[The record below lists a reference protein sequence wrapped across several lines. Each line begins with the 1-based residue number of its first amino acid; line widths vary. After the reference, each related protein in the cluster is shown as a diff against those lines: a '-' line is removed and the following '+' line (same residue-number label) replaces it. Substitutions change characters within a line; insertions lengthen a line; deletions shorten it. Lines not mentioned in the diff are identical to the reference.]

1 MQAYIESH
9 VRYHLTCKVVPY
21 KKNNITKWQK
31 FKVIPK
37 FGPNSNFHFKKMPMG
52 RWVCR
57 FRNFS
62 LKKKKITASPK
73 VEFKNWFFCNVQSY
87 ITRWLVIRW
96 NLKFKWVFIQIYSSW
111 IIPQKNNLVLKIYD
125 LDDVPLVSKDNLAE
139 EAQKSDLGHHEVFLV

>member
-1 MQAYIESH
+1 MI
-9 VRYHLTCKVVPY
+9 
-21 KKNNITKWQK
+21 
-31 FKVIPK
+31 
-37 FGPNSNFHFKKMPMG
+37 SNT
-52 RWVCR
+52 
-57 FRNFS
+57 
-62 LKKKKITASPK
+62 L
-73 VEFKNWFFCNVQSY
+73 FCNIQSY